1 MCKETKIK
9 LGKRIKYLRERNN
22 ISVKE
27 LSEKSGIS
35 KSNLIRIEKGL
46 VNTGLIT
53 LAKISKV
60 LNIHIQTSL
69 FLCCFG

>member
-1 MCKETKIK
+1 MSKEFRIK
-9 LGKRIKYLRERNN
+9 LGNRIKYLRKKNN
-22 ISVKE
+22 ISLKE
-27 LSEKSGIS
+27 AAEKAKIS

-60 LNIHIQTSL
+60 LNIKLSEL
-69 FLCCFG
+69 FNL

>member
-1 MCKETKIK
+1 MSKEFRIK
-9 LGKRIKYLRERNN
+9 LGNRIKYLRKKNN
-22 ISVKE
+22 ITLKE
-27 LSEKSGIS
+27 AAEKAKIS

-60 LNIHIQTSL
+60 LNIKLSEL
-69 FLCCFG
+69 FNL

>member
-60 LNIHIQTSL
+60 LNIKLSEL
-69 FLCCFG
+69 FNL

>member
-9 LGKRIKYLRERNN
+9 LGKRIKYIRERNN

-35 KSNLIRIEKGL
+35 KSHLIRIEKGL
-46 VNTGLIT
+46 VNSALFTV
-53 LAKISKV
+53 AKISIALKV
-60 LNIHIQTSL
+60 KLHEL
-69 FLCCFG
+69 FDL

>member
-1 MCKETKIK
+1 MSKEFRIK
-9 LGKRIKYLRERNN
+9 LGNKIKYLRKKNN
-22 ISVKE
+22 ISLKE
-27 LSEKSGIS
+27 AAEKAKIS

-60 LNIHIQTSL
+60 LNIKLSEL
-69 FLCCFG
+69 FNL